1 MPRREMRRKRRSPEP
16 KRGVRKWNAGA
27 FPIHNPA
34 GVAAV
39 LGEILAVG
47 WALEWDPK
55 ERKPKAIWGRTKA
68 QELELAANQF
78 RISYSTLHRLSHGT
92 SKRVSWRV
100 ARRLE
105 DVVRGFDDALQRD
118 WWTRLGAH
126 LFSPAVQGVQDEYRG
141 YLVRELGA
149 LEEKHPEM
157 QDALL
162 GREAERVALKF
173 ERRARAIGAPMA
185 RVRLA
190 TLRVYDSVLGWEP
203 LYRSLERSD
212 DLLLLVRL
220 GYRRELILMQG
231 ELRALHSVS

>member
-16 KRGVRKWNAGA
+16 KRGVRKWNAGS

-47 WALEWDPK
+47 WALEWDPEK
-55 ERKPKAIWGRTKA
+55 RKPKAIWGRTKA
-68 QELELAANQF
+68 QELGLAADQF
-78 RISYSTLHRLSHGT
+78 RVSYSTLHRLSHAT
-92 SKRVSWRV
+92 RKTVSWRV
-100 ARRLE
+100 ACRLE
-105 DVVRGFDDALQRD
+105 DVVKGFDDALQRD
-118 WWTRLGAH
+118 WWARLGAH
-126 LFSPAVQGVQDEYRG
+126 LFSPAVQRVQDEYRA

-149 LEEKHPEM
+149 LEEKHPAM
-157 QDALL
+157 QGALL
-162 GREAERVALKF
+162 GGEAERVALGF
-173 ERRARAIGAPMA
+173 ERRARAVGAPMA

-203 LYRSLERSD
+203 LYQSLEGSD
-212 DLLLLVRL
+212 DLLKIVRL

-231 ELRALHSVS
+231 ELRALHFVS